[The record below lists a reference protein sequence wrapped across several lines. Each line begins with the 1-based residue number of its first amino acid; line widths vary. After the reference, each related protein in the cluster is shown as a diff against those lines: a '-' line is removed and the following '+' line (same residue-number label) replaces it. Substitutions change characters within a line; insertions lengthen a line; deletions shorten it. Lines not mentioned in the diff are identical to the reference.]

1 MPRISSFLGVTVYM
15 YWRDH
20 SPSHF
25 HAKYGEYEVL
35 VDIETLQVFEGEL
48 PRRALGHVLE
58 WAGEHQQ
65 ELLENSELCRN
76 RQHPNPVAPLE

>member
-1 MPRISSFLGVTVYM
+1 MPRISTFLGITIYM

-20 SPSHF
+20 NPPHF
-25 HAKYGEYEVL
+25 HAEYGEHLALIDINELKVL
-35 VDIETLQVFEGEL
+35 EGEL

-65 ELLENSELCRN
+65 ELLENWKLCRN
-76 RQHPNPVAPLE
+76 RQHPNPVSPLE